1 VCASEF
7 VTLMYIDIA
16 RHHFQQC
23 LCIETSKMFLQKTLF
38 ENVRNHEL
46 SPTLAVEF
54 DIRWV

>member
-23 LCIETSKMFLQKTLF
+23 LCIETSKVILQKTLF

-54 DIRWV
+54 DIR